1 MREKIL
7 VDLLLNCKEPISLAD
22 IAKNLSYSES
32 TIRKLIK
39 DTIITSEKN
48 GFIIELRKG
57 KGYTLSVQDEK
68 QFTQYQDE
76 LSSEIDVLNSDQR
89 LEAILFHILQADG
102 YITLEELAE
111 RILVSRSTI
120 TKDLVFAK
128 KKLAEYQLELIKR
141 PHYGLKIKGKEL
153 NTRKAFSRYVLH
165 STIYLEP
172 TAQYKNFLKNCET
185 GKLSEFLRNLIDRK
199 QISVSEVIFENL
211 CTHLKI
217 ILFRAMQNNYIKEE
231 QIKIKQVDEI
241 FEETA
246 FELADWIEREFGLKL
261 PKAEVDFLAAHL
273 SAKSKTKEIK
283 VRSQDRLF
291 KDLKEILNALDEE
304 FLTNF
309 SNDPELILGLSL
321 HIYPLL
327 ERLYY
332 NLQLENPLVD
342 EMKLKYTN
350 VLVVSFRFG
359 ELIEEKYGYTLTR
372 DEIGYIALHLAAHF
386 EGEKQNLLDKVKRIV
401 VICSTGG
408 GSAHLIRLKLEK
420 LFSSA
425 LIMTVSNKNIA
436 AFKEDLPD
444 LFLSTIPMEKEFQGV
459 PIIQIKNFL
468 DDMEI
473 KHIKDLTTQQISARK
488 MNSRVVGLRDLF
500 SKEYL
505 NIQKNGQYLDMIREQ
520 SDKMVQNKIASKDF
534 TELVMEREQ
543 RFSTIY
549 DKGVAGPHPISLGAG
564 HNVVG
569 VTILKE
575 PIKWQ
580 QREVRIIFLINLKK
594 GHLFLHKEI
603 SRFLAVLMDDEKW
616 IARITQIQSFG
627 EFITIID
634 EMITED
640 Q

>member
-7 VDLLLNCKEPISLAD
+7 VDLLLDCKEPISLSD
-22 IAKNLSYSES
+22 IAKTLGYSES

-39 DTIITSEKN
+39 ETMITSEKH
-48 GFIIELRKG
+48 GFIIELLKG
-57 KGYTLSVQDEK
+57 KGYILSVLDK
-68 QFTQYQDE
+68 QLFTKYQDE
-76 LSSEIDVLNSDQR
+76 LGCEIDVLNSDQR

-111 RILVSRSTI
+111 RILVSRSTV
-120 TKDLVFAK
+120 TKDLVAVK
-128 KKLAEYQLELIKR
+128 EKLAEYQLELVKR
-141 PHYGLKIKGKEL
+141 PHYGLKIQGKEW

-165 STIYLEP
+165 SKLYLEP

-185 GKLSEFLRNLIDRK
+185 EKLSEFLRSLIDQK

-211 CTHLKI
+211 YTHLKI
-217 ILFRAMQNNYIKEE
+217 ILFRAMQNNYIKED
-231 QIKIKQVDEI
+231 QIKIKRVDEI

-246 FELADWIEREFGLKL
+246 LELADWIEREFGLKL
-261 PKAEVDFLAAHL
+261 PKAEVDFLAAHF

-291 KDLKEILNALDEE
+291 KDLKEILDILDEE

-309 SNDPELILGLSL
+309 SNDQELILGLSL

-386 EGEKQNLLDKVKRIV
+386 EGEKQLLLDKVKRIV

-425 LIMTVSNKNIA
+425 LIMTVSNRNIA
-436 AFKEDLPD
+436 AFKEELPD

-468 DDMEI
+468 DEREI

-488 MNSRVVGLRDLF
+488 MNSRVLGLRDLF
-500 SKEYL
+500 TEPYF
-505 NIQKNGQYLDMIREQ
+505 NIQKNRQYLEMIREQ
-520 SDKMVQNKIASKDF
+520 SDRMVQNKIASEDF
-534 TELVMEREQ
+534 TDLVMERER

-549 DKGVAGPHPISLGAG
+549 DKGIAGPHPISLGAK
-564 HNVVG
+564 HNTVG
-569 VTILKE
+569 VTILEK
-575 PIKWQ
+575 PIYWQ

-603 SRFLAVLMDDEKW
+603 SRFLALLMDDEKL
-616 IARITQIQSFG
+616 IARMIRAQTFE
-627 EFITIID
+627 EFIKIID
-634 EMITED
+634 EIITEA
-640 Q
+640 